1 MKRILVAMFASM
13 LMASGALS
21 MASCSTMAP
30 APSRITIDE
39 KALYVLEL
47 AYAGALAA
55 AESGVDS
62 GLIEGDRAARVDQ
75 LLQQVDQSIDHARRA
90 YLVSDT
96 IQAAS
101 ATARAYSLLG
111 NLETLLKG

>member
-21 MASCSTMAP
+21 MASCSTFPP
-30 APSRITIDE
+30 AQQRITIDE

-62 GLIEGDRAARVDQ
+62 GLIKGDTAAEVDRTLTQ
-75 LLQQVDQSIDHARRA
+75 IDQAIDQARRA
-90 YLVSDT
+90 YLAADT
-96 IQAAS
+96 IQAAV
-101 ATARAYSLLG
+101 ATAQAYRLLG